1 MSVIRPHSEVLQRI
15 LFLPLKWSSW
25 GWSCSSNIAVTV
37 TLSPL
42 CGPASDKVTMAPIAE
57 DLNQGGLERGVMF
70 SYLFER
76 KSGKKI
82 IFFEK

>member
-1 MSVIRPHSEVLQRI
+1 M
-15 LFLPLKWSSW
+15 
-25 GWSCSSNIAVTV
+25 V

-57 DLNQGGLERGVMF
+57 DPNQGGLERGVMF

>member
-1 MSVIRPHSEVLQRI
+1 
-15 LFLPLKWSSW
+15 
-25 GWSCSSNIAVTV
+25 
-37 TLSPL
+37 
-42 CGPASDKVTMAPIAE
+42 MAPIAE